1 MLDGTAAA
9 RHSEGMKLSFV
20 AFAAVA
26 LVGCAA
32 EPVASPTTTSS
43 AEVAAA
49 PAFSWPVPA
58 GWRSEAIPFPLGF
71 APTLPHRGTE
81 ELRFAPKFFD
91 PKSPTYFTYSFAF
104 VTEDTAP
111 IPPAALATE
120 LTTYFRGL
128 MSAVTGSPSDP
139 SLHSATIVPDPQH
152 DNAMLGTVHTID
164 GFGDKRALELH
175 LEATTL
181 ACGNRQVVIA
191 SLSPRADDAIW
202 TELRGVRA
210 SFTCA
215 P

>member
-1 MLDGTAAA
+1 MVLGRGFALGWFWPHPYGWWRT
-9 RHSEGMKLSFV
+9 SECFGHAGNFSTLAWADPKSGCAIAGVTNGNRAPMKLV
-20 AFAAVA
+20 
-26 LVGCAA
+26 
-32 EPVASPTTTSS
+32 T
-43 AEVAAA
+43 
-49 PAFSWPVPA
+49 
-58 GWRSEAIPFPLGF
+58 RF

>member
-1 MLDGTAAA
+1 
-9 RHSEGMKLSFV
+9 MKLPFV
-20 AFAAVA
+20 ALAALGLVA
-26 LVGCAA
+26 CAA

-43 AEVAAA
+43 ADLNTA
-49 PAFSWPVPA
+49 PFSWPVPA
-58 GWRSEAIPFPLGF
+58 GWRSETIPFPLGF

-104 VTEDTAP
+104 VTEDKAP
-111 IPPAALATE
+111 MAPAVLATE

-139 SLHSATIVPDPQH
+139 SLHNATIVPDPQH
-152 DNAMLGTVHTID
+152 DGIMLGTVHTID

-175 LEATTL
+175 LEATTVT
-181 ACGNRQVVIA
+181 CGNRQVVIA

-210 SFTCA
+210 SFTCT